1 MMSLSF
7 TIPDKIVIKLRKLSE
22 MLANVKQIAET
33 LSVQELEYIKRNVFI
48 SNVGASTRIENAV
61 LTNAEI
67 DWIDTTLSEDSKTT
81 AYDICKELI
90 HDKLSKDKERS
101 IDEVVGCRAMLN
113 LIYKEGVDLFPL
125 TEVTIR
131 GLHKEL
137 LRYYA
142 KADYHSGGYK
152 KQPNSVIRRVGKE
165 EQPVFITASP
175 GLETQEAMSELV
187 KWYNEALLQHPW
199 SVAVAVEFVFRF
211 LAIHPFQDGNGR
223 LARGLFN
230 LSLLQSSDKTLS
242 FMVPY
247 LAIDRYIEKE
257 REDYYYVLRRCSD
270 GQFLRD
276 STKYEYEHFLRF
288 MIDAIASA
296 ASDLSFYRN
305 RYEGYQKL
313 SDGARLI
320 LSCFKEFP
328 ERRLQIKMIVEQ
340 TDLPRRT
347 VNDALNM
354 LLDKGFIQR
363 YGQGAGIRYQLIF

>member
-1 MMSLSF
+1 MISF
-7 TIPDKIVIKLRKLSE
+7 TIPDKLVIKLRKLSE
-22 MLANVKQIAET
+22 ILANTKQIAET
-33 LSVQELEYIKRNVFI
+33 LSGQELDYIKRNVFI

-67 DWIDTTLSEDSKTT
+67 DWLDTTLSEDGKTT
-81 AYDICKELI
+81 AYDACRELI
-90 HDKLSKDKERS
+90 HNKLSKDKERS

-142 KADYHSGGYK
+142 KANYHSGGYK
-152 KQPNSVIRRVGKE
+152 KHPNSVVRRVGKI

-187 KWYNEALLQHPW
+187 RWYNEALLQHPW
-199 SVAVAVEFVFRF
+199 SVAVATEFVFRF
-211 LAIHPFQDGNGR
+211 LTIHPFQDGNGR
-223 LARGLFN
+223 LGRGLFY
-230 LSLLQSSDKTLS
+230 LSLLQSPDKTLS
-242 FMVPY
+242 FLVPY
-247 LAIDRYIEKE
+247 LPIDRHIEKE

-270 GQFLRD
+270 GIFLKD
-276 STKYEYEHFLRF
+276 FTKYEYEHFLRF
-288 MIDAIASA
+288 MIGVITNAVADFH
-296 ASDLSFYRN
+296 FYRN
-305 RYEGYQKL
+305 RYERYQKL
-313 SDGARLI
+313 SDGARSVI
-320 LSCFKEFP
+320 ACFKEFP
-328 ERRLQIKMIVEQ
+328 ESRLQIKMIVEQ

-347 VNDALNM
+347 VNDAIKT
-354 LLDKGFIQR
+354 LLEKEFIQR